1 MTTTIPNSPKSEIIY
16 PSSDGEPVAET
27 YDHLYAILT
36 TLEVLR
42 QYLQGRRATVLANQF
57 LYYAQSFPKLRV
69 APDVMVIYD
78 VEPGGRD
85 NYKIWEEQQVP
96 KVIFE
101 ITSKGTQE
109 EDKNTKKNLYEGL
122 EVQEYWLFDPKG
134 EWIEQK
140 LQGYRL
146 RGDIY
151 EPITDS
157 CSQQLQLRLA
167 VEGKLIGFYRLD
179 NGEKL
184 LVADELVE
192 ALRQE
197 THKRIEA
204 ERQAEQ
210 ERQRAEQ
217 ERQRATELESLLS
230 RYREQFG
237 ELP

>member
-1 MTTTIPNSPKSEIIY
+1 MTTAISTSEIIY
-16 PSSDGEPVAET
+16 PSSDGEPIAET

-36 TLEVLR
+36 TLEVIR

-57 LYYAQSFPKLRV
+57 LYYVPGFPKLRV

-85 NYKIWEEQQVP
+85 NYKIWEEKQVP

-101 ITSKGTQE
+101 FTSKGTQE
-109 EDKNTKKNLYEGL
+109 EDKTTKKNLYEGL
-122 EVQEYWLFDPKG
+122 EVEEYWLFDPKG
-134 EWIEQK
+134 EWITQK

-157 CSQQLQLRLA
+157 CSQALQLRLA

-184 LVADELVE
+184 LVNDELIA
-192 ALRQE
+192 ALKQE
-197 THKRIEA
+197 TNKRIEA
-204 ERQAEQ
+204 ETQAEQ

-217 ERQRATELESLLS
+217 ERQRAAELESLLS
-230 RYREQFG
+230 RYKEQFG
-237 ELP
+237 DLP